1 MTQIILEADE
11 RDLVEDLLKWSDIY
25 DEYIERS
32 QSWVTFLRTMAIAS
46 SQLKDDKGRA
56 VVYTP
61 KQIVRDCQAYL
72 YPTAETLLSL
82 IRKFKDASDFLK
94 SDLYVRLD
102 QLDVRRI
109 ERADHKGLFLLT
121 ARAAENNGVFS
132 D

>member
-11 RDLVEDLLKWSDIY
+11 RDLTEELLKWNDIY
-25 DEYIERS
+25 DEYIARS
-32 QSWVTFLRTMAIAS
+32 QSWITFLRSMAFAS
-46 SQLKDDKGRA
+46 SQLKDDKGVP

-72 YPTAETLLSL
+72 HPTAETLLSL
-82 IRKFKDASDFLK
+82 IRKLKDAEDFLK
-94 SDLYVRLD
+94 SDLYSRLD
-102 QLDVRRI
+102 QLEVRRI

-121 ARAAENNGVFS
+121 VRAAENNEVFS

>member
-11 RDLVEDLLKWSDIY
+11 RDLAEDLLKWNDIY
-25 DEYIERS
+25 DEYIARS

-46 SQLKDDKGRA
+46 SQLKDDKGVP

-72 YPTAETLLSL
+72 HPTAETLLSL
-82 IRKFKDASDFLK
+82 IRKLKDADDFLK
-94 SDLYVRLD
+94 SDLYSRLD
-102 QLDVRRI
+102 QLEVRRI
-109 ERADHKGLFLLT
+109 ERADYKGLFLLT
-121 ARAAENNGVFS
+121 ARAAENTEVFS